1 MSDITRFP
9 DLGARISQKVIGA
22 GIAVHQ
28 ALGPGLLE
36 NIYEECLAIELKSQG
51 ISFERQKIIPVTYK
65 GEVLDLS
72 YKADF
77 VIEDQMIVELKAVEK
92 IMPLHEAQLL
102 TYLKLSGIHLG
113 LLMNFNVVLLKDG
126 IKRMALSEK

>member
-1 MSDITRFP
+1 MSDVTQFP
-9 DLGARISQKVIGA
+9 DLGAKLSQKVIGA

-51 ISFERQKIIPVTYK
+51 IAFERQKIIPVTYK

-77 VIEDQMIVELKAVEK
+77 VIENQMIVELKAVENLL
-92 IMPLHEAQLL
+92 PLHEAQLL

-126 IKRMALSEK
+126 VKRMALSGK